1 MRPPDEAVGA
11 PPARRARRSP
21 AQGTDAKAP
30 PPAPHE
36 QAPPLLSPE
45 RRESIEKEAKSP
57 NFKQRMSFFKERADG
72 AVASP

>member
-21 AQGTDAKAP
+21 AQGTDAEA

-36 QAPPLLSPE
+36 QVPPPLSPE

>member
-1 MRPPDEAVGA
+1 MRRSGAHPPAAPAGA
-11 PPARRARRSP
+11 PPRGLTPR
-21 AQGTDAKAP
+21 

-36 QAPPLLSPE
+36 QAPPPLSPE